1 MSLRIENLGSI
12 EEGGKAWSSAELR
25 EAIATRKAELSAEG
39 VKSGSAVALVQGNE
53 AAFFVNLFALW
64 ELGACAVPLSP
75 SSTGAELEWAFAH
88 SGASHVFRNGK
99 LLPLPAKP
107 GSEAPPAGTA
117 LLLYTSGSTGAPKG
131 VKLGFEAVR
140 AKTEALLKVLSPEE
154 LSRTLCLVPV
164 SFGHG
169 LLGNSLPALWSGQT
183 LCLEPAYS
191 QALAARLG
199 SYIDE
204 KKITFFSSVPAVW
217 QTVLG
222 FASPPKAGTLRKA
235 FCASAPLDPAQAE
248 KARAWLGPQASF
260 HNIYGITEA
269 ASWVAELGGTARFG
283 CELRVDITTFEVIL
297 RAPYLMSGYHL
308 EPAATEAALAKGWLR
323 TGDLGIFEEGKF
335 RLTGRIK
342 DQINRGGQ
350 KVSPQEV
357 ESVLRRHPSVLE
369 ACVFGGADSVAG
381 EAVHAALVLTKGSA
395 LEPAALKAFCR
406 ESLSE
411 HKIPERFHAL
421 AAIPRNARGKVD
433 KAALRRELG
442 VEG

>member
-1 MSLRIENLGSI
+1 MNLRIENLGSI
-12 EEGGKAWSSAELR
+12 EEGGKAWSSGELR
-25 EAIATRKAELSAEG
+25 EAIAARKAELAAEG
-39 VKSGSAVALVQGNE
+39 IKAGSALALVQGNE

-75 SSTGAELEWAFAH
+75 NSAGAELEWAFAH
-88 SGASHVFRNGK
+88 SGASHVFRGGK
-99 LLPLPAKP
+99 LSTLSPKP
-107 GSEAPPAGTA
+107 GAEAPPAGTA

-131 VKLGFEAVR
+131 VKLGFGAVR
-140 AKTEALLKVLSPEE
+140 AKAEALLKVLSPED
-154 LSRTLCLVPV
+154 LRRTLCLVPV

-169 LLGNSLPALWSGQT
+169 LIGNSLPSLWSGQT

-191 QALAARLG
+191 QALAIRLG

-204 KKITFFSSVPAVW
+204 KRITFFSSVPALW

-222 FASPPKAGTLRKA
+222 FSPPPKAGTLRKA

-248 KARAWLGPQASF
+248 KARAWIGAKATF

-269 ASWVAELGGTARFG
+269 ASWVAELGGASFG
-283 CELRVDITTFEVIL
+283 CDLRVDITSFEVIL

-323 TGDLGIFEEGKF
+323 TGDLGLFEEGKF
-335 RLTGRIK
+335 RLTGRLK

-357 ESVLRRHPSVLE
+357 EGVLRRHPSVLE
-369 ACVFGGADSVAG
+369 ACVFGAADPVAG
-381 EAVHAALVLTKGSA
+381 EAVHAALVLTKGS
-395 LEPAALKAFCR
+395 EIDPAALKAFCR